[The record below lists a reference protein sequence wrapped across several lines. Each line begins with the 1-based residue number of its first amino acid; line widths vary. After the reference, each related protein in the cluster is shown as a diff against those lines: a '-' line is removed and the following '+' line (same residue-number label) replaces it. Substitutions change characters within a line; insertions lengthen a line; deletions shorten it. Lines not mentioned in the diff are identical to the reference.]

1 MSKTLRESVKGDDT
15 KAEVWLRLRQ
25 PSPRPASVM
34 SVLDRLINMPVAAM
48 ACVIAQ
54 QERHDNIDP
63 EDGLPR
69 RYTPCND
76 KTVHDKMDCHVASLH
91 AMTT

>member
-48 ACVIAQ
+48 ACVIALHKKATTTLIQ
-54 QERHDNIDP
+54 
-63 EDGLPR
+63 
-69 RYTPCND
+69 
-76 KTVHDKMDCHVASLH
+76 KMDCHVVTLL
-91 AMTT
+91 AMTKQYMTRWIATSLRSTQ